1 MIIKLFTCLV
11 TTSIFISTVCCFPQ
25 QADHHHHHHVDYH
38 AEPHYKF
45 EYGVHDPHTK
55 DVKSQHEMRKGDA
68 LKGYYKVL
76 EPDGVVREV
85 HYTSDKKNGFNAVVK
100 KHGHSVHPIH
110 YKKHKHDEAPGNG
123 GGGGGGSAA
132 ASPTAGAAS
141 PYAQDA
147 PPAHYDEEHHDEE
160 DY

>member
-1 MIIKLFTCLV
+1 MEWLKFLPEIKTN
-11 TTSIFISTVCCFPQ
+11 IFKLKLKVL
-25 QADHHHHHHVDYH
+25 

-55 DVKSQHEMRKGDA
+55 DVKSQHEMRKGDH

-110 YKKHKHDEAPGNG
+110 YKKHKHDEAPGSG
-123 GGGGGGSAA
+123 GGGGGGGGAA
-132 ASPTAGAAS
+132 ASPTSGGSGAAS
-141 PYAQDA
+141 PYSQDA
-147 PPAHYDEEHHDEE
+147 PPSALYDEEHHDEE